1 MIRLPHHFV
10 AFDLETTGLKPPGSR
25 IIEIG
30 AVKVVDGV
38 IADTWQR
45 MVNPGCR
52 IPPMI
57 TDLTGITDAM
67 VRDALPVEMVLPA
80 FLDFVGDLP
89 LAAHNIRFDM
99 SFIAHDARCMGL
111 TVPNEQIDT
120 VPLAR
125 RCFPSLPNHKLGTVA
140 RHLGV
145 LGDAEHRGLE
155 DATVVARILLHALDT
170 RVGTGGTHVHP

>member
-1 MIRLPHHFV
+1 MIRLPLHFV

-30 AVKVVDGV
+30 AVKVCDGIIV
-38 IADTWQR
+38 DTWQR

-99 SFIAHDARCMGL
+99 SFIAHDARVMGM
-111 TVPNEQIDT
+111 TVPNDQIDT

-125 RCFPSLPNHKLGTVA
+125 RCFPGLPNHKLGTVA

-170 RVGTGGTHVHP
+170 PFGTGGTHAHP